1 MKPIS
6 PFPTTGYYGPKYF
19 CDREVETEKILSM
32 LLGGESCLLLG
43 IRRLGKTA
51 LIRHVMG
58 KLPKGWN
65 GIYLDILHTENE
77 KDFMNS
83 LASGLL
89 QSFPEKSPIGKKVWD
104 FIKSLRPTLSFD
116 TLSGIP
122 QVGLDVKD
130 SPRQVR
136 DIFQFLGQQ
145 ETPIVVAIDEFQ
157 QIGHYPEQN
166 TDAWL
171 RGLIQSLPNVRFIFA
186 GSQQHILSSMF
197 TDPGRPFFKS
207 ASPLKIEKIDQKQ
220 YAAFIEARFVEE
232 GRHISSKT
240 IDQMLDWTMCH
251 TYYVQL
257 LCNRV
262 FLTGEKKVDES
273 LWHQEASRILQEQ
286 EPFFFHYRSLLTLQ
300 QWKLL
305 KAIAKEKEVM
315 EPTSKAFVSA
325 HQLGSPAT
333 VLRSLEALQVKELIY
348 KEFKNGAKEYYGV
361 YDVLFQRWMERQI

>member
-1 MKPIS
+1 MA
-6 PFPTTGYYGPKYF
+6 
-19 CDREVETEKILSM
+19 
-32 LLGGESCLLLG
+32 LG
-43 IRRLGKTA
+43 T
-51 LIRHVMG
+51 
-58 KLPKGWN
+58 
-65 GIYLDILHTENE
+65 
-77 KDFMNS
+77 
-83 LASGLL
+83 L
-89 QSFPEKSPIGKKVWD
+89 QSLPEKSPIGKKVWD

-251 TYYVQL
+251 TYYV
-257 LCNRV
+257 
-262 FLTGEKKVDES
+262 
-273 LWHQEASRILQEQ
+273 LWRL
-286 EPFFFHYRSLLTLQ
+286 
-300 QWKLL
+300 
-305 KAIAKEKEVM
+305 
-315 EPTSKAFVSA
+315 
-325 HQLGSPAT
+325 
-333 VLRSLEALQVKELIY
+333 
-348 KEFKNGAKEYYGV
+348 
-361 YDVLFQRWMERQI
+361 